1 LGIYFFLLSLPAG
14 STICSSLALGQGK
27 PESPPLSLAKP
38 VSSTANLFFNLQQ
51 SRPTYLLQPLT
62 TDARLKT
69 SPQTDLHPSCSLFP
83 LWAAHRP
90 AFLSATE
97 QWQQKPNTATTD
109 RSEDHPAA
117 CPQSHQRHPH
127 RQPSASSTSGHRP
140 ASSSTPQSRP
150 PCTAAPIAPASNNPS
165 TTASSASNR
174 NQVDRENARTGVKE
188 I

>member
-83 LWAAHRP
+83 L
-90 AFLSATE
+90 
-97 QWQQKPNTATTD
+97 
-109 RSEDHPAA
+109 
-117 CPQSHQRHPH
+117 
-127 RQPSASSTSGHRP
+127 
-140 ASSSTPQSRP
+140 
-150 PCTAAPIAPASNNPS
+150 
-165 TTASSASNR
+165 
-174 NQVDRENARTGVKE
+174 
-188 I
+188 